1 MATRDEVLGALTA
14 RYGRASRAD
23 KGRIV
28 TEFVAVTGYHRKHA
42 ARLLRGGARP
52 DRSKPRPERRL
63 YDDAVREAL
72 IVLWE
77 ASDRICGKR
86 LKPLIPMLVAA
97 MERHGHLT
105 LDPVVR
111 ERLEAIS
118 AATIDR
124 ILVPVRKQAGGR
136 GRRRTA
142 PSSAIRCAVPIR
154 TYADW
159 DDPPPGFFE
168 ADLVSHSGPLTS
180 GSFAQT
186 LVLTDISSGWTEC
199 APLLFREQQ
208 LLTEVLNVLRGVTP
222 LPILG
227 FDTDNDT
234 VFINET
240 VKLWCEASGVE
251 FTRSRPYRKN
261 DQAHIEQKNG
271 AVVRRMAGY
280 RRFEGLRG
288 HRSP

>member
-1 MATRDEVLGALTA
+1 MATRDEVLGAPTA

-42 ARLLRGGARP
+42 ARLLRGGVRP

-86 LKPLIPMLVAA
+86 LKPLIPMLIGA

-105 LDPVVR
+105 LDALVR

-124 ILVPVRKQAGGR
+124 MLVPRTLGADAQTGGR
-136 GRRRTA
+136 SGSPPHGTVVGD
-142 PSSAIRCAVPIR
+142 PLPVPIR
-154 TYADW
+154 TYADR

-168 ADLVSHSGPLTS
+168 ADLVAHSGPLTS
-180 GSFAQT
+180 GSFAPT
-186 LVLTDISSGWTEC
+186 LVLTDISSGC
-199 APLLFREQQ
+199 
-208 LLTEVLNVLRGVTP
+208 
-222 LPILG
+222 
-227 FDTDNDT
+227 
-234 VFINET
+234 
-240 VKLWCEASGVE
+240 VE
-251 FTRSRPYRKN
+251 RQPC
-261 DQAHIEQKNG
+261 
-271 AVVRRMAGY
+271 
-280 RRFEGLRG
+280 
-288 HRSP
+288 

>member
-1 MATRDEVLGALTA
+1 
-14 RYGRASRAD
+14 
-23 KGRIV
+23 V

-42 ARLLRGGARP
+42 ARLLRGGVRP

-124 ILVPVRKQAGGR
+124 ILV
-136 GRRRTA
+136 
-142 PSSAIRCAVPIR
+142 
-154 TYADW
+154 
-159 DDPPPGFFE
+159 
-168 ADLVSHSGPLTS
+168 
-180 GSFAQT
+180 
-186 LVLTDISSGWTEC
+186 
-199 APLLFREQQ
+199 
-208 LLTEVLNVLRGVTP
+208 
-222 LPILG
+222 
-227 FDTDNDT
+227 
-234 VFINET
+234 
-240 VKLWCEASGVE
+240 
-251 FTRSRPYRKN
+251 
-261 DQAHIEQKNG
+261 
-271 AVVRRMAGY
+271 
-280 RRFEGLRG
+280 EGT
-288 HRSP
+288 

>member
-1 MATRDEVLGALTA
+1 MRQVSMATRDELLAALTV
-14 RYGRASRAD
+14 RYDQAGREG
-23 KGRIV
+23 KTGIL

-42 ARLLRGGARP
+42 AGFLRGGSRKDRSAARP
-52 DRSKPRPERRL
+52 RRRL

-97 MERHGHLT
+97 MERHGHLA
-105 LDPVVR
+105 LDPAVR
-111 ERLEAIS
+111 DRLETIS

-124 ILVPVRKQAGGR
+124 VLAPVRKQAGSR

-142 PSSAIRCAVPIR
+142 PSAAIRRAVPIR

-168 ADLVSHSGPLTS
+168 ADLVSHSGPLNS

-186 LVLTDISSGWTEC
+186 LVLTDIASGWTEC
-199 APLLFREQQ
+199 APLRF
-208 LLTEVLNVLRGVTP
+208 
-222 LPILG
+222 
-227 FDTDNDT
+227 
-234 VFINET
+234 
-240 VKLWCEASGVE
+240 AS
-251 FTRSRPYRKN
+251 SSY
-261 DQAHIEQKNG
+261 
-271 AVVRRMAGY
+271 
-280 RRFEGLRG
+280 
-288 HRSP
+288 